1 MGRLLDRGR
10 LLGSGHLLG
19 HLRYTTPAR
28 NGCSRNATHLRIS
41 ESDSS
46 PCIACKLYPAN
57 VCFPRLAPNACFPAL
72 SKEDRNLLQDLIG
85 SLATYVCYDWNM
97 LMLWFYVNVCKQ
109 NKFINIVL
117 VNKTFIDSNL
127 DKLVHDVFR
136 QRVLWILPTVRT
148 DNFLGQSLEQNPTK
162 NTLTY

>member
-1 MGRLLDRGR
+1 M
-10 LLGSGHLLG
+10 
-19 HLRYTTPAR
+19 P
-28 NGCSRNATHLRIS
+28 
-41 ESDSS
+41 
-46 PCIACKLYPAN
+46 
-57 VCFPRLAPNACFPAL
+57 
-72 SKEDRNLLQDLIG
+72 
-85 SLATYVCYDWNM
+85 
-97 LMLWFYVNVCKQ
+97 MLWFYVNVCKQ

-136 QRVLWILPTVRT
+136 QRVSWILPTVRT

>member
-1 MGRLLDRGR
+1 M
-10 LLGSGHLLG
+10 
-19 HLRYTTPAR
+19 P
-28 NGCSRNATHLRIS
+28 
-41 ESDSS
+41 
-46 PCIACKLYPAN
+46 
-57 VCFPRLAPNACFPAL
+57 
-72 SKEDRNLLQDLIG
+72 
-85 SLATYVCYDWNM
+85 
-97 LMLWFYVNVCKQ
+97 MLWFCVNVCKQ

-136 QRVLWILPTVRT
+136 QRVLWILPTVGT

>member
-1 MGRLLDRGR
+1 M
-10 LLGSGHLLG
+10 
-19 HLRYTTPAR
+19 P
-28 NGCSRNATHLRIS
+28 
-41 ESDSS
+41 
-46 PCIACKLYPAN
+46 
-57 VCFPRLAPNACFPAL
+57 
-72 SKEDRNLLQDLIG
+72 
-85 SLATYVCYDWNM
+85 
-97 LMLWFYVNVCKQ
+97 MLWFYVNVCKQ

-117 VNKTFIDSNL
+117 VNETFIDSNL

>member
-1 MGRLLDRGR
+1 M
-10 LLGSGHLLG
+10 
-19 HLRYTTPAR
+19 P
-28 NGCSRNATHLRIS
+28 
-41 ESDSS
+41 
-46 PCIACKLYPAN
+46 
-57 VCFPRLAPNACFPAL
+57 
-72 SKEDRNLLQDLIG
+72 
-85 SLATYVCYDWNM
+85 
-97 LMLWFYVNVCKQ
+97 MLWFYVNVCKQ

-136 QRVLWILPTVRT
+136 QRFLWILPTVRT

>member
-1 MGRLLDRGR
+1 M
-10 LLGSGHLLG
+10 
-19 HLRYTTPAR
+19 P
-28 NGCSRNATHLRIS
+28 
-41 ESDSS
+41 
-46 PCIACKLYPAN
+46 
-57 VCFPRLAPNACFPAL
+57 
-72 SKEDRNLLQDLIG
+72 
-85 SLATYVCYDWNM
+85 
-97 LMLWFYVNVCKQ
+97 MLWFYVNVCKQ

-136 QRVLWILPTVRT
+136 RRVLWILPTVRT

>member
-1 MGRLLDRGR
+1 M
-10 LLGSGHLLG
+10 
-19 HLRYTTPAR
+19 P
-28 NGCSRNATHLRIS
+28 
-41 ESDSS
+41 
-46 PCIACKLYPAN
+46 
-57 VCFPRLAPNACFPAL
+57 
-72 SKEDRNLLQDLIG
+72 
-85 SLATYVCYDWNM
+85 
-97 LMLWFYVNVCKQ
+97 MLWFYVNVCKQ

-136 QRVLWILPTVRT
+136 QRVLWILPTVCT